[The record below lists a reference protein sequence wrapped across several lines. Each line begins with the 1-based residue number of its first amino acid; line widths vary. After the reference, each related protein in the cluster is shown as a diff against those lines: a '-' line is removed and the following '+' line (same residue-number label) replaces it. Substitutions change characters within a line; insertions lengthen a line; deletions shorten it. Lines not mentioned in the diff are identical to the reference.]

1 MRLATCDRCKSSPV
15 MVNGEIEGRAIMELM
30 RAAITVSGDKLDK
43 ETRSTF
49 REPGF
54 STWAEVQ
61 LSLINGTDG
70 RQWVRLMT
78 DATHN
83 VDCYHLGVTQARMM
97 AAILSEM
104 ADVMDGQRK
113 R

>member
-1 MRLATCDRCKSSPV
+1 
-15 MVNGEIEGRAIMELM
+15 MELM

-43 ETRSTF
+43 ETRSAF

-61 LSLINGTDG
+61 LSLVNGPDG
-70 RQWVRLMT
+70 RQWVRLTT

-83 VDCYHLGVTQARMM
+83 VDCYHLGATQARLM
-97 AAILSEM
+97 AAMLSEM
-104 ADVMDGQRK
+104 ADVMEDEKCQNQQKILK